1 MEIDK
6 TVKYISKLAKQ
17 LKNEDSFKATVMS
30 KLKNN
35 LKSSINFRLEN
46 ITNEQDDQTT
56 YADLLQVNNAAEAL
70 LNNSVFSTDGST
82 LEADRDLPIE
92 FAAINVGYVNINY
105 GEDPKAEFDSALS
118 FYPDIAGIIIKIKR
132 YSGFA
137 KYKSLNITILLLY
150 QSFLKS

>member
-30 KLKNN
+30 KLKND

-70 LNNSVFSTDGST
+70 LNNSAFSTDGST
-82 LEADRDLPIE
+82 LEADPDLPID
-92 FAAINVGYVNINY
+92 FAAINVGSVNINY
-105 GEDPKAEFDSALS
+105 
-118 FYPDIAGIIIKIKR
+118 
-132 YSGFA
+132 
-137 KYKSLNITILLLY
+137 
-150 QSFLKS
+150 